1 MKAIVLSTFDGD
13 INHVFSLLWSTSMS
27 VLFIC
32 VASICP

>member
-1 MKAIVLSTFDGD
+1 MKAIVHSTFDGD